1 MKKGFTLA
9 ELIGV
14 IVVLALISL
23 ITIPA
28 ISKILKQN
36 KSGLCETQMN
46 NILSAA
52 RSYGAD
58 NVFTLPT
65 STQPGEDT
73 LEITLQD
80 LIDGGYIEAN
90 IENPATREI
99 IDPDSSI
106 YIIRTGKKWTYELSD
121 DFSCDIDED

>member
-52 RSYGAD
+52 KSWGAD
-58 NVFTLPT
+58 NVFNLPTDQNETLP
-65 STQPGEDT
+65 
-73 LEITLQD
+73 ITLQD
-80 LIDGGYIEAN
+80 LIDGGYIEDN
-90 IENPATREI
+90 IENPATREK
-99 IDPDSSI
+99 IDPDNEI
-106 YIIRTGKKWTYELSD
+106 YITRTGKKWSYDLSD
-121 DFSCDIDED
+121 DFSCDIDE